1 MNSIYPFFEWVDGT
15 WLNKVINDSNWL
27 FPAIEGVHIVALALL
42 FGTVIVLNLRLLGTT
57 MRYRPAS
64 QLVRE
69 LEPWTLCS
77 LIVILSTGALL
88 FAAEATRS
96 FHSSPFRIKMVLL
109 VSAVVFHYAV
119 SKRLLNRADA
129 PGNSILTK
137 GAAVLGIALWLGVG
151 FAGRA
156 IGFF

>member
-1 MNSIYPFFEWVDGT
+1 
-15 WLNKVINDSNWL
+15 
-27 FPAIEGVHIVALALL
+27 
-42 FGTVIVLNLRLLGTT
+42 
-57 MRYRPAS
+57 MRQRPAS
-64 QLVRE
+64 QLAHE
-69 LEPWTLCS
+69 LEPWTLSS
-77 LIVILSTGALL
+77 LVVILSTGALL

-129 PGNSILTK
+129 SGNGILTK